1 MRNYPNS
8 IQVEHNL
15 QENIEEVLMEDL
27 PECPLNEWFLESVYF
42 ANMVDRIMDRLHGQR
57 R

>member
-1 MRNYPNS
+1 MRDYPNS

-15 QENIEEVLMEDL
+15 QENIVEVLMEDL

>member
-42 ANMVDRIMDRLHGQR
+42 ANMVDRIMDRLYGQR